1 MRIKAVL
8 FDFDGT
14 LTEPGFLDYSAIRDA
29 IGCPKGSPI
38 LECIARMRSRARRAK
53 ALRIL
58 DELEWKASRLSRP
71 NAGAEELLRMLLSRN
86 LKIGIISRNSL
97 RSIRR
102 ALKNFRRIRAS
113 DFSVIMTRDD
123 PQLPKPSPEGILAAA
138 GKMGVRAEQVLVV
151 GDFVFDVE
159 AGQNAGAHTAFLTN
173 GSVSPAFRHPP
184 DFTIQKLEE
193 LQDIVRLHSPLRN
206 GKLPNDLLA
215 RFLGECVD
223 PSLLIRPGVGE
234 DVAAIQLDGEDVL
247 VLKSDPVTFATE
259 AIGYYAVV
267 VNVNDLATSGATPR
281 WLLTTLLFPAETS
294 AAQAGQVMNELRQA
308 ARQHGLLLC
317 GGHTEITDAVTRPVV
332 VAQAAGTVPRRN
344 LVDKLGMRGGDKIL
358 LTKGMAV
365 EGTCIIARE
374 FPQKLR
380 RMGMS
385 AREIEKCRQFLND
398 PGISILKEARIA
410 TRSGRVTA
418 MHDVTEGGAA
428 TALEELSAAGGRRIR
443 VFVDRIPVLK
453 ETRRICGLLN
463 MNPLG
468 LIGSGSLLICCER
481 DYCEEL
487 LRSIREAGVA
497 ATCIGEVLEKGA
509 GIEAVDLKKGKAA
522 ELPHFEVD
530 EIARLF
536 ERSGDPSSPR
546 RHGGHGVFTERHS
559 Q

>member
-14 LTEPGFLDYSAIRDA
+14 LTEPGTLDYSAIRDA
-29 IGCPKGSPI
+29 IGCSQGSPI

-58 DELEWKASRLSRP
+58 DEIEWKASRLSRP
-71 NAGAEELLRMLLSRN
+71 NAGAEELLRLLLSRN

-102 ALKNFRRIRAS
+102 ALRNFRHIRAS

-138 GKMGVRAEQVLVV
+138 VKMGVPAEQVLVV
-151 GDFVFDVE
+151 GDFVFDIE

-173 GSVSPAFRHPP
+173 GSASPAFRHPP
-184 DFTIQKLEE
+184 DFTTRNLEE

-206 GKLPNDLLA
+206 GKLPNELLA

-223 PSLLIRPGVGE
+223 PSLLIPPGVGE

-247 VLKSDPVTFATE
+247 VLKSDPVTFATD

-267 VNVNDLATSGATPR
+267 VNVNDLATSGAAPR

-294 AAQAGQVMNELRQA
+294 AAQAGQVMKELREVA
-308 ARQHGLLLC
+308 LQHGLLLC

-332 VAQAAGTVPRRN
+332 VAQAAGTVPRTN
-344 LVDKLGMRGGDKIL
+344 LVDKRGMRGGNKIL

-385 AREIEKCRQFLND
+385 ARQIEKCRRFLYD

-410 TRSGRVTA
+410 ARSGRVTA

-453 ETRRICGLLN
+453 ETRRICDFLE

-481 DYCEEL
+481 DHCEEL
-487 LRSIREAGVA
+487 MRSIREAGIAV
-497 ATCIGEVLEKGA
+497 TCIGEVLDKGA
-509 GIEAVDLKKGKAA
+509 GIEAVDLKRGRPA
-522 ELPHFEVD
+522 ELPRFEVD

-536 ERSGDPSSPR
+536 ETQPKA
-546 RHGGHGVFTERHS
+546 
-559 Q
+559 